1 MDYCIRY
8 IDLPY
13 TVKAMTVQDVEGF
26 YNIYVNT
33 HCCYEEQQK
42 AIKHELIHI
51 SRGDFDSTDLTLEEV
66 ENISI

>member
-1 MDYCIRY
+1 
-8 IDLPY
+8 
-13 TVKAMTVQDVEGF
+13 MTVQDVEGF